1 AQLEPVLA
9 DAGGAS
15 VGLCGHDTMVPAV
28 PHFSAAYEVDRP
40 IAEVFEWHRDTRN
53 AAAISPPS
61 LLVEQVE
68 GRFPVE
74 QGDRVRLVVHQR
86 GNPIRQ
92 RWLVRIAELR
102 SPTLIVDEM
111 LEGPFARW
119 RHEHCFRDLGGGRT
133 RVTDRGTW
141 ALPLGLHVVAGPI
154 GGRML
159 SATFAPRQR
168 RRRDLLEAGR

>member
-1 AQLEPVLA
+1 
-9 DAGGAS
+9 
-15 VGLCGHDTMVPAV
+15 MVPAV

-133 RVTDRGTW
+133 RVTDRVTW

-154 GGRML
+154 AGRLL
-159 SATFAPRQR
+159 SETFAHRQR
-168 RRRDLLEAGR
+168 RSRDLLEAGR